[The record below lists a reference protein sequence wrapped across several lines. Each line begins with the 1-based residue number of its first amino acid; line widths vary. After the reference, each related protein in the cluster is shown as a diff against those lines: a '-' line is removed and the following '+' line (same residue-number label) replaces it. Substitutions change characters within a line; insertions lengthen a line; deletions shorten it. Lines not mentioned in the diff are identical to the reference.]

1 MHKCIAAV
9 TDDVDRFRF
18 NRAVARIRELTNLLS
33 SDIKH
38 PNVLRFGLET
48 LVQLVGPMMPHIAE
62 ELWWRLGHDVLLAN
76 MPWPRAD
83 PAYLA
88 DETITLAVQ
97 VKGKLRG
104 TLNMPVDSDN
114 ATVEQAALAL
124 EGVLRITGGAT
135 PRKVIVIPNKVVNV
149 VI

>member
-1 MHKCIAAV
+1 MAAV
-9 TDDVDRFRF
+9 
-18 NRAVARIRELTNLLS
+18 
-33 SDIKH
+33 
-38 PNVLRFGLET
+38 
-48 LVQLVGPMMPHIAE
+48 
-62 ELWWRLGHDVLLAN
+62 GHDVLLVD

-88 DETITLAVQ
+88 DETVTLAVQ

-114 ATVEQAALAL
+114 ATVERAALAL
-124 EGVLRITGGAT
+124 EGVLRITGGAI

>member
-1 MHKCIAAV
+1 
-9 TDDVDRFRF
+9 
-18 NRAVARIRELTNLLS
+18 
-33 SDIKH
+33 
-38 PNVLRFGLET
+38 
-48 LVQLVGPMMPHIAE
+48 
-62 ELWWRLGHDVLLAN
+62 

-83 PAYLA
+83 SAYLA
-88 DETITLAVQ
+88 DETVTLAVQ

-114 ATVEQAALAL
+114 ATVERAALAL
-124 EGVLRITGGAT
+124 EGVFRITGGAI